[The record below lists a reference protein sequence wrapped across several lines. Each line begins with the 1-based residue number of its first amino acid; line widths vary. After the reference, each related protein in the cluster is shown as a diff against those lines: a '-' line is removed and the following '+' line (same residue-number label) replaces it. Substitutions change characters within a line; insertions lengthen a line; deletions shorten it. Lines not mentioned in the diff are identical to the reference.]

1 VRGCNGEGVAEAQ
14 ATVYCDRWALSI
26 ELDGLEGEGLAFHP
40 T

>member
-1 VRGCNGEGVAEAQ
+1 MRGCYGEGPAETQ
-14 ATVYCDRWALSI
+14 ATVYCGRWALSI